1 MKSFIKI
8 ALLLFLFPA
17 VAISQQ
23 TGIDTLSLKSIFYEP
38 LLAGHRPDF
47 VGFSPDGERI
57 LYQANDSSK
66 IKDKLYS
73 VAINGKDNRKADEA
87 IEVGFSVSPD
97 GDKVLY
103 SHEGDIW
110 IANPDFSDKQRIV
123 KSKAGERDATWGPN
137 SERITYIRKGDAW
150 VMDIQN
156 GR

>member
-1 MKSFIKI
+1 LLPFI
-8 ALLLFLFPA
+8 ASA
-17 VAISQQ
+17 QQ
-23 TGIDTLSLKSIFYEP
+23 GPDTLSLKSIFYEP

-47 VGFSPDGERI
+47 VAFSPGGDRI

-73 VAINGKDNRKADEA
+73 VSINGKDNRKADEA

-110 IANPDFSDKQRIV
+110 VANPDFSDKQRIV
-123 KSKAGERDATWGPN
+123 KSKAAEREATWGPN
-137 SERITYIRKGDAW
+137 AEGSANIKKEKVGGRDAEKARLR
-150 VMDIQN
+150 QGPN
-156 GR
+156 K